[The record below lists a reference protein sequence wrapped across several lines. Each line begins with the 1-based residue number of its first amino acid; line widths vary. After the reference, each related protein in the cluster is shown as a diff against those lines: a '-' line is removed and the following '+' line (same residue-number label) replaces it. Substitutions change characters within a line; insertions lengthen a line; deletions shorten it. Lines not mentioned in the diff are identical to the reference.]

1 MSLPSLY
8 VLSAEMS
15 GLMEQESVTDDD
27 LQRVFGQIAEK
38 ASNIAQYV
46 AVLDGQVDIFKAEE
60 KRLSERRRA
69 IENHQKRIKEYIKL
83 NMESLG
89 IDSLDA
95 GTFTIKLQNNPE
107 ALNVTDENKLPARFI
122 ITETITKPDNAAIKA
137 ALKNGDTV
145 PGAELT
151 RGRSVRIR

>member
-1 MSLPSLY
+1 MSVPSLY
-8 VLSAEMS
+8 LLTAEMS
-15 GLMEQESVTDDD
+15 ALMEQDNVTDDD

-46 AVLDGQVDIFKAEE
+46 AVLDGQVDVFKAEE

-83 NMESLG
+83 NMENLG
-89 IDSLDA
+89 IDTLEA

-107 ALNVTDENKLPARFI
+107 ALNVTDESKIPAKYI

-137 ALKNGDTV
+137 ALKNGESV

-151 RGRSVRIR
+151 RSRSVRIR

>member
-1 MSLPSLY
+1 
-8 VLSAEMS
+8 MS
-15 GLMEQESVTDDD
+15 GLMDQENVTDDD

-60 KRLSERRRA
+60 KRLSERRKA

-95 GTFTIKLQNNPE
+95 GTFKITLANNPE
-107 ALNVTDENKLPARFI
+107 ALEISDESAIPAEYI
-122 ITETITKPDNAAIKA
+122 ITETKQYPDNARIKSD
-137 ALKNGDTV
+137 LKAGKEIS
-145 PGAELT
+145 GARLT